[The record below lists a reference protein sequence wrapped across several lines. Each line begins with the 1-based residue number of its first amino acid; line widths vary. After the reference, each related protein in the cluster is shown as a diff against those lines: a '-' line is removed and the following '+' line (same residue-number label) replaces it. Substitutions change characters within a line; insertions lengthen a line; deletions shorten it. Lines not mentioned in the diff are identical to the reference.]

1 MLNHITLMGRLTKDP
16 ELRYTQSNV
25 PVASFTLACDRDY
38 SGQGQEKQT
47 DFVDCVAW
55 RNTGE
60 FVSKYFSKG
69 RMMVVSGRLQSRKWR
84 DRDDNPRTS
93 WEINVDNAYFG
104 DSKRDGDS
112 GGSYGGQAPASYSG
126 QSSGGYGNSY
136 GAPSSGY
143 NPPPR
148 ANENRQSAFEELD
161 DDDGELPF

>member
-25 PVASFTLACDRDY
+25 PVASFTLACDQDY

-104 DSKRDGDS
+104 DSKRDGES
-112 GGSYGGQAPASYSG
+112 GGSSGNGYSSPSSAS
-126 QSSGGYGNSY
+126 QSGGFSNYDQRAS
-136 GAPSSGY
+136 AS
-143 NPPPR
+143 PPP
-148 ANENRQSAFEELD
+148 QQYHQTGFTELD
-161 DDDGELPF
+161 DEDDGELPF